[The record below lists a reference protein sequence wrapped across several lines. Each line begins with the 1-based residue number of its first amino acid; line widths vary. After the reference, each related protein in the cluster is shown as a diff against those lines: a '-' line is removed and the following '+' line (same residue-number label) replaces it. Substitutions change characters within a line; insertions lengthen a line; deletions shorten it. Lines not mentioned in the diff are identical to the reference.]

1 MVKQKRLVTPVVNL
15 KVPKKFYHTE
25 EKNAMVYDEKFL
37 IAKARTEELES
48 IHGRLVEITH
58 DLDRQNFY
66 TADLCKLNAAL
77 AGVITS
83 LYVDLERQKNPLQE
97 MPALND
103 IHFELVGAF
112 LSATTAAVHL
122 ENLCGENSKIP
133 ALAET
138 AKVAMENLLTEI
150 EHQLEEDEKNE

>member
-1 MVKQKRLVTPVVNL
+1 MVKQKRLVTPVIVP
-15 KVPKKFYHTE
+15 KVPRKFYHTE

-37 IAKARTEELES
+37 IAEARTKELES

-66 TADLCKLNAAL
+66 TVDLHKLNAAL
-77 AGVITS
+77 AGVITR

-103 IHFELVGAF
+103 IELVGAF
-112 LSATTAAVHL
+112 FSATIAAVHL

-138 AKVAMENLLTEI
+138 AKVALENLLTEI
-150 EHQLEEDEKNE
+150 EHQLEEDEKIE

>member
-1 MVKQKRLVTPVVNL
+1 MVKQKRLVTPVIVS
-15 KVPKKFYHTE
+15 KVLKKFYHTE

-37 IAKARTEELES
+37 IAEARTKELES

-66 TADLCKLNAAL
+66 TVDLHKLNAAL
-77 AGVITS
+77 AGVITK
-83 LYVDLERQKNPLQE
+83 LYVDLGRQENPLQE
-97 MPALND
+97 MPALNN

-112 LSATTAAVHL
+112 TSIAIATVHL
-122 ENLCGENSKIP
+122 DNLCGENSKIP

-138 AKVAMENLLTEI
+138 AKVALKNLLTEI
-150 EHQLEEDEKNE
+150 EHQLEEDEKIE